1 MSLNIFLTKVK
12 FNFFLFFFVFCLFS
26 SAFASD
32 INASLSCSPNTAEVG
47 DVVNLILEVSVPR
60 GLGIDIDEDIKLE
73 EDLEILNKKEPYSY
87 EKDGKKI
94 FVYQFEI
101 VSWSVGEKVIG
112 PIKINA
118 SSGATFNSSKTVLK
132 INTVLDKDSKQI
144 KDIKKNIDIKYP
156 FYFWIVLFIAF
167 LLFILFIIWLIQ
179 FIKVGNLN
187 KKNANRNKTPE
198 EIAEEA
204 LAKLSEIKLDNK
216 ENIKQYYT
224 LLTEILKKYIEARYS
239 VETMDQ
245 TTSELYKLLR
255 DTDSLREH
263 ASDIKAV
270 MSKCDMVKFACFIP
284 DTFEEDLNDTKNIY
298 KNIKYE
304 EKEEEIK
311 KEDKK

>member
-1 MSLNIFLTKVK
+1 MNLKKIK
-12 FNFFLFFFVFCLFS
+12 FNIIVYFLVLFVSFS
-26 SAFASD
+26 SVFASD
-32 INASLSCSPNTAEVG
+32 INALLSCSPNSAEVG

-60 GLGIDIDEDIKLE
+60 GVGIDIDEDFKLE

-101 VSWSVGEKVIG
+101 VSWSVGKKVIG

-118 SSGATFNSSKTVLK
+118 SSGATFNSSKTVLT

-156 FYFWIVLFIAF
+156 FYFWIVLLVAF
-167 LLFILFIIWLIQ
+167 LLFILLIIWLIQ
-179 FIKVGNLN
+179 LIKVGNLN
-187 KKNANRNKTPE
+187 KKNVNRNKTPE

-204 LAKLSEIKLDNK
+204 LAKLSEIKLDSK

-224 LLTEILKKYIEARYS
+224 LLTEILKKYIDARYS

-284 DTFEEDLNDTKNIY
+284 DSFEEDLNDTKNIY

-304 EKEEEIK
+304 EKEEETK